1 MGFAIQLLNHRNKY
15 FLFFVFTLLQAQES
29 IDSIVFKMNQHAQ
42 PVDIEMEIKVT
53 LNSKNKK
60 ITKDS
65 HYRLMNHLEKRYEDG
80 KFKSKLLLRFIE
92 PKEVRGLALLN
103 WNWIDEL
110 KNDQWLYVP
119 RLRKVKRIKPSE
131 SSRKFQ
137 GTEFTYGDIIEG
149 DMEYENYKFFKK
161 DYCFGN
167 ECYLLK
173 RDSKNSRIILN
184 VNVQDEELKVPSI
197 CEIYPSAN
205 FYEREVF
212 DMFGIEFENH
222 PELTRILMPDDWE
235 GNPLRKDYG
244 TGRIPVQF
252 KNAPKVD

>member
-1 MGFAIQLLNHRNKY
+1 MSYETINVEVDEYLEK
-15 FLFFVFTLLQAQES
+15 VES
-29 IDSIVFKMNQHAQ
+29 I
-42 PVDIEMEIKVT
+42 
-53 LNSKNKK
+53 
-60 ITKDS
+60 
-65 HYRLMNHLEKRYEDG
+65 
-80 KFKSKLLLRFIE
+80 
-92 PKEVRGLALLN
+92 
-103 WNWIDEL
+103 
-110 KNDQWLYVP
+110 
-119 RLRKVKRIKPSE
+119 
-131 SSRKFQ
+131 
-137 GTEFTYGDIIEG
+137 
-149 DMEYENYKFFKK
+149 KK
-161 DYCFGN
+161 DGY
-167 ECYLLK
+167 EMMVDLTAVDWYSK
-173 RDSKNSRIILN
+173 REPRFQLVVNFLSVSKNSRIILN